1 MSVLR
6 SPGKYPVLVSTLL
19 LALLILAPT
28 ALLASEANI
37 TLPDLYDKEVVFNLF
52 GTAVKGTHLLMV
64 GLVICIAGGLF
75 GVFQST
81 LIKKLPAHKSMLEVS
96 ELIYSTCKTYLM
108 TQGKLLAILELLI
121 GAVIFVYFAFL
132 VKNHDGRAML
142 KLRGSRI
149 VCTIRS
155 VLG

>member
-19 LALLILAPT
+19 LALLTLAPT

-37 TLPDLYDKEVVFNLF
+37 TLPNLYDEEVVFNLF

-108 TQGKLLAILELLI
+108 TQGKLLAIL
-121 GAVIFVYFAFL
+121 
-132 VKNHDGRAML
+132 
-142 KLRGSRI
+142 
-149 VCTIRS
+149 
-155 VLG
+155 